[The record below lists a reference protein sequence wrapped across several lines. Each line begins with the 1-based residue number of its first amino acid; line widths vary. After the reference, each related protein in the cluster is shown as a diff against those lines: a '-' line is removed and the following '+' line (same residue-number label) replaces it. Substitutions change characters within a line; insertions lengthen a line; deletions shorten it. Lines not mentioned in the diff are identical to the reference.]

1 MRHARN
7 RLFHDTSSRRPP
19 AGPRSDKN
27 GAFERARSDFQIKM
41 KLVISP
47 ASLKKSAEFRSI
59 LDIRADCELAAAVT
73 DPLDGYASLV
83 VLN

>member
-1 MRHARN
+1 MREID
-7 RLFHDTSSRRPP
+7 FFMTPP
-19 AGPRSDKN
+19 AGAHLGRAAKKN
-27 GAFERARSDFQIKM
+27 GAFEGARSDFQIKM

-47 ASLKKSAEFRSI
+47 ASLKKSAEFRSV
-59 LDIRADCELAAAVT
+59 LDRTDCELAAAVT